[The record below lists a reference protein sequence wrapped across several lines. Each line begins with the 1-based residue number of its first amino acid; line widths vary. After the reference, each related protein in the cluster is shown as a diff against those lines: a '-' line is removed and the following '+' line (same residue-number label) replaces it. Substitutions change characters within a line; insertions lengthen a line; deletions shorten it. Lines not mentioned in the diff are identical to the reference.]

1 MSVKL
6 LKEFPISFFST
17 DLSTWLLGNLAITTI
32 SPGLEI
38 PSSPL
43 FASVLRQVW
52 KNRNDETFNGIV
64 QSPSSVFQRAYSWAC
79 CFESRSEKVHGVSSA
94 SSHSNGT
101 WIKPPKGWAELWD
114 LYEGLRLAWN
124 HGVANLEVQSDNSQA
139 VKLINSSDAAVGSLS
154 LIRAIASL
162 RNRQWETRVRWIPRS
177 KNCVADSLSKMAPF
191 GLSDATYFETPT
203 SGVAHLVEREAH

>member
-1 MSVKL
+1 M
-6 LKEFPISFFST
+6 P
-17 DLSTWLLGNLAITTI
+17 A
-32 SPGLEI
+32 
-38 PSSPL
+38 SSPL
-43 FASVLRQVW
+43 ISPLGCLVW

-101 WIKPPKGWAELWD
+101 WIKPPKGWVCLNCDGSVQPWTGLGSAGGVLRD
-114 LYEGLRLAWN
+114 SNGLRLAWN